1 MIDVDRE
8 TQATKVKGLMDAVPD
23 LIDEMNH
30 NEELSRA
37 LL

>member
-1 MIDVDRE
+1 VKELIDE
-8 TQATKVKGLMDAVPD
+8 VPA

-37 LL
+37 SL